1 MSHSLTAATAAVL
14 GVRWIMQS
22 THVVQLYSTAMDLR
36 THKTMSDDN
45 TERPQE
51 HTETDQASEYA
62 KV

>member
-1 MSHSLTAATAAVL
+1 
-14 GVRWIMQS
+14 MQS